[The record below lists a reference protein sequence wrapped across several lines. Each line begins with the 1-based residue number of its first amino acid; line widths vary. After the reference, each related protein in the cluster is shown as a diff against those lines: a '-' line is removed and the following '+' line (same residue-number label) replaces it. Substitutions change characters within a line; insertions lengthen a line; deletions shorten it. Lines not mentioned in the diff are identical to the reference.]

1 MTQNTITELP
11 DVTYRRNAC
20 AKYLRITVD
29 RTLAVTVTIPR
40 GATRAQAEQFV
51 TSKIAW
57 IKKQLAKTDHY
68 VEPEDM
74 ADSSIDL
81 DKMQDYLFER
91 MNYFADKYGFD
102 YGRVTFRCQK
112 TKWGSC
118 SSENNISLNI
128 NIRLLPKRLQDYLI
142 LHELTHTKIKN
153 HSKSFWD
160 QLDKYTDDLADKAKA
175 KLGEDGVKLLKKVD
189 TKGALDSLF
198 GGKKDDD

>member
-68 VEPEDM
+68 VEPEEK

-81 DKMQDYLFER
+81 YKMQDYLFER

-128 NIRLLPKRLQDYLI
+128 NICLLPKRLQDYLI

-160 QLDKYTDDLADKAKA
+160 QLDKYTDSNAKELS
-175 KLGEDGVKLLKKVD
+175 KQLRKYRMKIKK
-189 TKGALDSLF
+189 
-198 GGKKDDD
+198 